1 MPQARFKI
9 VFNGEL
15 MPEVALDTA
24 KDNLARLFKSD
35 HSRINALF
43 SGNTVAIK
51 RNLPEGEAD
60 QYLAALHRAG
70 AKARKEPEP
79 GASLGLE
86 NTEDHRLAA
95 STDKTASDVSGE
107 MTCPKCGHRQT
118 RAAEC
123 AVCGIIIEK
132 FIARRA
138 ALSESTQTVQPQPP
152 GDPDRAAS
160 TPYATPLATVAE
172 ALPEFGELEVFSI
185 EGRIGRL
192 RYLAWSLVL
201 ILAALALFGVASMGS
216 AISEI
221 VGAVLIALVGIGM
234 AVVSVQ
240 IGVQRLHDI
249 GWSGWLWLINLIPI
263 VGSVFAMLLLVVP
276 GTTGA
281 NRYGPPAPPNSRGVK
296 LLALLWLLV
305 PVVGILAAISL
316 PAYQDYAIRAGL

>member
-1 MPQARFKI
+1 MTQARFKI

-15 MPEVALDTA
+15 MPEVALETA

-35 HSRINALF
+35 HARINALF
-43 SGNTVAIK
+43 SGDTVAIK
-51 RNLPEGEAD
+51 RNLPESEAD
-60 QYLAALHRAG
+60 QYLAVLHRAG

-79 GASLGLE
+79 GASLSLVD
-86 NTEDHRLAA
+86 TDDHRLAA
-95 STDKTASDVSGE
+95 STDKTASATSDE
-107 MTCPKCGHRQT
+107 MTCPKCGHRQAQ
-118 RAAEC
+118 AAEC
-123 AVCGIIIEK
+123 SACGIIIEK
-132 FIARRA
+132 FIARQA
-138 ALSESTQTVQPQPP
+138 ALSERTQAVQSQHP
-152 GDPDRAAS
+152 GDLGKAAN

-201 ILAALALFGVASMGS
+201 MLAALALLGVASMGL

-221 VGAVLIALVGIGM
+221 VGSVLIALVGIGM

-249 GWSGWLWLINLIPI
+249 GWSGWLWLINLVPI
-263 VGSVFAMLLLVVP
+263 VGSVFALLLLIIP

-281 NRYGPPAPPNSRGVK
+281 NRYGPPAPPNSRAVK
-296 LLALLWLLV
+296 LLAWLWLLV
-305 PVVGILAAISL
+305 PVLGILAAITL
-316 PAYQDYAIRAGL
+316 PAYQDYVNRAGL